1 MAKLRSLCWS
11 LLGRLGLISFVLLS
25 VSPPGIGAPVVRIT
39 KPQSGQFVVG
49 QTWIEVAYRAEG
61 NSPIQAVQLYV
72 DHQLAHHWRLPVP
85 KIEGTQS
92 FSWDFSFASGTTH
105 TVTAKAIDTEGGEGA
120 AEIIVQVRSIRSE
133 QPDQIPP
140 VVNVYYPA
148 QGAEVEGQIEL
159 KANATDNVGVKAVFF
174 YVDGKLHTM
183 IMNAPPY
190 VTQWDTTKTTDG
202 PHLIKASAWDEQENR
217 GDSAEITVLVKNRS
231 QTTAALATAPA
242 AATAGTAQ
250 APVLAPGPI
259 ADQTVELEQPAVQE
273 GVVEQAFGGTPTV
286 ARPAV
291 PEPTDVERAHS
302 AAVPESS
309 QPVIS
314 GARLGQP
321 ARAATMTAPVARS
334 SMSTMATA
342 AGATA
347 GKARLTHLTSA
358 TIARATGKAEQPS
371 RTAEPASQTYAM
383 VPGLR
388 STMPATSI
396 VSLPPATVTVAQS
409 SKPAVELA
417 AVPSGSALLPAGE
430 YTAAAGNRMTLPALL
445 ASQVP
450 LASAVTSVK
459 PPQPQ
464 ETVEYQVA
472 MLPEPEESSLPHAGR
487 ISKPATGV
495 SLPREI
501 GELRDIKV
509 VFDGEM
515 LDLRA
520 VPEVNAGI
528 SVGPLRE
535 VFEQTDGVLYW
546 FAEQKKVRAVNDNLD
561 ISLQIGNPVVKV
573 NDQEQQLIL
582 APYIK
587 CGRTMVP
594 LQFLADTLDVAIRYN
609 PATGQLVISSIEF

>member
-1 MAKLRSLCWS
+1 MSKLRSLCWS
-11 LLGRLGLISFVLLS
+11 LLGHLGLVSFLLLS

-105 TVTAKAIDTEGGEGA
+105 TVTAKAIDTEGAEGA
-120 AEIIVQVRSIRSE
+120 AEIIVQVRSISSE
-133 QPDQIPP
+133 RPDQIPP
-140 VVNVYYPA
+140 VVNIYYPA
-148 QGAEVEGQIEL
+148 QGAEVEGEIEL

-190 VTQWDTTKTTDG
+190 VTQWDTTRTTDG
-202 PHLIKASAWDEQENR
+202 PHVIKASAWDKQENR
-217 GDSAEITVLVKNRS
+217 GDSAEVTVLVKNRS
-231 QTTAALATAPA
+231 RTTAAVATATT
-242 AATAGTAQ
+242 AATAGTDEG
-250 APVLAPGPI
+250 PVVAIGPI
-259 ADQTVELEQPAVQE
+259 ADAATQPQPAADA
-273 GVVEQAFGGTPTV
+273 GVVAQTFGGTPTV

-291 PEPTDVERAHS
+291 SEPAEAERAHV
-302 AAVPESS
+302 AAVPDSE
-309 QPVIS
+309 QPIAGHRIS
-314 GARLGQP
+314 HPAQTTVTHRL
-321 ARAATMTAPVARS
+321 AATPTVS
-334 SMSTMATA
+334 
-342 AGATA
+342 
-347 GKARLTHLTSA
+347 
-358 TIARATGKAEQPS
+358 
-371 RTAEPASQTYAM
+371 EPASVAPTGATLVRLSAATTAKATGEAARPNTGVESVAGRYAM
-383 VPGLR
+383 VAGPR
-388 STMPATSI
+388 STAPATSI
-396 VSLPPATVTVAQS
+396 VSLPPLPPATVTVAQS

-417 AVPSGSALLPAGE
+417 AVASRLALLPAGE
-430 YTAAAGNRMTLPALL
+430 YSAAVGNRMTLPALSGSQPTL
-445 ASQVP
+445 AG
-450 LASAVTSVK
+450 AVRAVK
-459 PPQPQ
+459 PPRPQ

-472 MLPEPEESSLPHAGR
+472 MLPGPGESSLPHAR
-487 ISKPATGV
+487 RVSKPATGV

-520 VPEVNAGI
+520 APEVRAEI
-528 SVGPLRE
+528 SMGPLRE

-546 FAEQKKVRAVNDNLD
+546 FAQEKKVRAVNDELD
-561 ISLQIGNPVVKV
+561 ISLQIGNPVVTV